1 MKKHLLVA
9 ILASAVA
16 MPAFAADK
24 AAAEKGAEKAAQAP
38 AAQEHAAPAQA
49 AKQQQAQTVELKD
62 GTQIQIKGEEVFVVG
77 KDAKLTPAP
86 DGSHAAKDG
95 STINT
100 KDGKIAK

>member
-9 ILASAVA
+9 LLASAVA
-16 MPAFAADK
+16 VPAFASDK
-24 AAAEKGAEKAAQAP
+24 AAEKGAQPQAQAQQEKAAGQ
-38 AAQEHAAPAQA
+38 AQA
-49 AKQQQAQTVELKD
+49 GQQQQAQTVELKD

-77 KDAKLTPAP
+77 KDGKLTPAP

-100 KDGKIAK
+100 KGGKIAK